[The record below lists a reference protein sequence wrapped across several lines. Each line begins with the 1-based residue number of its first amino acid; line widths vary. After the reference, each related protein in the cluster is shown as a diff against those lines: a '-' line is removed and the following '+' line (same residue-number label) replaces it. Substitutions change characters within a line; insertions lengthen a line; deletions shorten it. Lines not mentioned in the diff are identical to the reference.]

1 MTDRSRHPW
10 RAGAALVVGIVLTA
24 VGIGVG
30 VNQLA
35 ARLGPVAIVGL
46 LVLGIGLVLVVGGVV
61 GLTRAAPGWW
71 RLLVVLAVVII
82 ALIGVYV
89 VAVSLHAAVPA
100 RAAAPSQPPA
110 GLAVEDVL
118 VPTNDGEQLA
128 AWHLPSRTGAAVI
141 LVPGAGS
148 SRSGL
153 EEHMRVL
160 ASRGFGVLAV
170 DPRGHGASTGR
181 GMDWGWYGETDI
193 PAAVTYL
200 AQRADVDPKRIAA
213 LGLSMGGE
221 EAIGAAAVDPRIRAV
236 VAEGATGRC
245 AADLDW
251 LSEVYGWRG
260 TVTEGLEHAKTA
272 IADLLSPASP
282 PLLLREAAAAAAP
295 RSILLVA
302 AGTAPDEQHAA
313 AAIQAAAPG
322 NVDVWVVPGAGHT
335 AGLSTDP
342 AGWADRVLGFLDD
355 ATQ

>member
-1 MTDRSRHPW
+1 MG
-10 RAGAALVVGIVLTA
+10 AGG
-24 VGIGVG
+24 
-30 VNQLA
+30 NQLA
-35 ARLGPVAIVGL
+35 VGLGPAAVVGL

-71 RLLVVLAVVII
+71 RLLVAPALVII
-82 ALIGVYV
+82 ALIGVYIL
-89 VAVSLHAAVPA
+89 AVSLHAAVPA
-100 RAAAPSQPPA
+100 RAAAPSQAPA

-118 VPTNDGEQLA
+118 VPTADGEELA
-128 AWHLPSRTGAAVI
+128 AWYVPSRKGAAVV

-153 EEHMRVL
+153 EEHIRVL
-160 ASRGFGVLAV
+160 ASGGFGVLAV

-181 GMDWGWYGETDI
+181 GMDWGWYGEADI

-200 AQRADVDPKRIAA
+200 AQRADVDPRRIAA
-213 LGLSMGGE
+213 VGLSMGGE
-221 EAIGAAAVDPRIRAV
+221 QAIGAAAADPRIRAV

-260 TVTEGLEHAKTA
+260 TVTEGIEHAKTA

-295 RSILLVA
+295 RSILVVA
-302 AGTAPDEQHAA
+302 AGAAPDEQHAA
-313 AAIQAAAPG
+313 ADIQAAAPR

-342 AGWADRVLGFLDD
+342 ARWASRVLGFLDG